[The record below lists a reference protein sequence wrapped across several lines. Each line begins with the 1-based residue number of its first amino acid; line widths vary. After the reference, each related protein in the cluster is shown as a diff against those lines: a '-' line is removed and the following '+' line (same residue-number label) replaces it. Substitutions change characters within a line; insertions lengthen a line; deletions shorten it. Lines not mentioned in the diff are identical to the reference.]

1 MKQAVFSLKNY
12 SVVNVMLD
20 LENIPPQCIFD
31 LKIEPSGIYFQRER
45 QYVLTLVFKASYKKE
60 NTDFEVI
67 NIKLKAVFSFGDM
80 VQADNIPPYFYANS
94 IAIIFPAFVSTITL
108 QANVAPIMIPTLNV
122 SLLEHELRR
131 NTVLK

>member
-1 MKQAVFSLKNY
+1 MQQAVFSLKNY
-12 SVVNVMLD
+12 SVVKVMLD

-45 QYVLTLVFKASYKKE
+45 QYVLNLVFKASYKKE

-80 VQADNIPPYFYANS
+80 VQTDP
-94 IAIIFPAFVSTITL
+94 
-108 QANVAPIMIPTLNV
+108 
-122 SLLEHELRR
+122 SLLIFMRTALLSFSLMY
-131 NTVLK
+131 VLL

>member
-1 MKQAVFSLKNY
+1 
-12 SVVNVMLD
+12 MLD

-45 QYVLTLVFKASYKKE
+45 QYVLDLVFKASYKKE
-60 NTDFEVI
+60 NTDIEVI

-80 VQADNIPPYFYANS
+80 VQAGTIPPYFMRTALLS
-94 IAIIFPAFVSTITL
+94 FSLCSAFVSTITL

-122 SLLEHELRR
+122 SLFG
-131 NTVLK
+131 T

>member
-80 VQADNIPPYFYANS
+80 VQAEF
-94 IAIIFPAFVSTITL
+94 FVL
-108 QANVAPIMIPTLNV
+108 QQVAVVRQEGLKV
-122 SLLEHELRR
+122 RSLQ
-131 NTVLK
+131 

>member
-67 NIKLKAVFSFGDM
+67 NIKLKAVM

-94 IAIIFPAFVSTITL
+94 IAIIFPYVRAFVSTITL

>member
-1 MKQAVFSLKNY
+1 
-12 SVVNVMLD
+12 MLD

-80 VQADNIPPYFYANS
+80 VEADNIPPYFYANS
-94 IAIIFPAFVSTITL
+94 IAIIFPYVRAFVSTITL

-131 NTVLK
+131 NTILK

>member
-1 MKQAVFSLKNY
+1 MQQAVFSLKNY
-12 SVVNVMLD
+12 SVVKVMLD

-45 QYVLTLVFKASYKKE
+45 QYVLNLVFKASYKKE

-80 VQADNIPPYFYANS
+80 VQTDTIPSYFYAKQHCYH
-94 IAIIFPAFVSTITL
+94 FPLCTCFCKYYNITSKRSSD
-108 QANVAPIMIPTLNV
+108 NDTHTECIVVRT
-122 SLLEHELRR
+122 
-131 NTVLK
+131 

>member
-45 QYVLTLVFKASYKKE
+45 QYVLNLVFKASYKKE

-80 VQADNIPPYFYANS
+80 VQADNIPPYFMRTALLS
-94 IAIIFPAFVSTITL
+94 FPLCTCLCKYYNITGKRSSD
-108 QANVAPIMIPTLNV
+108 NDTHTECIVVGT
-122 SLLEHELRR
+122 
-131 NTVLK
+131 

>member
-1 MKQAVFSLKNY
+1 MQQAVFSLKNY
-12 SVVNVMLD
+12 SVVKVMLD

-45 QYVLTLVFKASYKKE
+45 QYVLNLVFKASYKKE

-80 VQADNIPPYFYANS
+80 VQPIP
-94 IAIIFPAFVSTITL
+94 
-108 QANVAPIMIPTLNV
+108 
-122 SLLEHELRR
+122 SLLIFMRTALLSFSLMY
-131 NTVLK
+131 VLL